1 MLLDINLQ
9 ALKNIIQYPKCYM
22 CINVKKL
29 FPFLTDWKKKNV
41 SMPNP
46 FCRLLYELAMRKQ

>member
-29 FPFLTDWKKKNV
+29 FPFLTDWKKNV